1 VSERG
6 QPAVCAQVSA
16 STDTNANA
24 SVRTDT
30 SASTHASIGTSAS
43 AAEIALAIEVLA
55 QQGLVAFPT
64 ETVYGLGADAE
75 SALAVARIYQAKGRP
90 SNHPVIVHV
99 TPEADLLYW
108 AASVPPEAQL
118 LIDAFWPGPLTLILK
133 RAAHISSVVSGGQ
146 DSIGLRCP
154 SHPVAQALLR
164 GFAATRA
171 SGQGGVAA
179 PSANKFG
186 QVSPTTAAHVRSEF
200 PELVAQGMP
209 VLEGGASDVGI
220 ESTIV
225 DLSRLDQGVGP
236 VLLRPGHITAAQVA
250 AVLNQEVAA
259 PDAQAP
265 RVSGALKS
273 HYAPHTPLRLVQ
285 ASELQSVVVAQTS
298 KLAPGERVA
307 VVAYVSQGFTPESNE
322 QLAWITLPNNPAA
335 YSRVLYA
342 TLRALDQ
349 QGYSQLLWQ
358 QPPTGLEWAGAQDRL
373 SRAAAGFA

>member
-1 VSERG
+1 VSERD
-6 QPAVCAQVSA
+6 QPLVNASA
-16 STDTNANA
+16 SA
-24 SVRTDT
+24 S
-30 SASTHASIGTSAS
+30 ASAS

-75 SALAVARIYQAKGRP
+75 SALAVERIYQAKGRP

-118 LIDAFWPGPLTLILK
+118 LIDTFWPGPLTLILK
-133 RAAHISSVVSGGQ
+133 RASRISSVVSGGQ

-186 QVSPTTAAHVRSEF
+186 QVSPTTAAHVRHEF

-225 DLSRLDQGVGP
+225 DLSRLEQGVGP
-236 VLLRPGHITAAQVA
+236 VLLRPGHITAAQLA
-250 AVLNQEVAA
+250 QVLNQEVAA

-273 HYAPHTPLRLVQ
+273 HYAPHTPLRLLSL
-285 ASELQSVVVAQTS
+285 AELQSAVAAAQAT
-298 KLAPGERVA
+298 KLASSQRMA
-307 VVAYVSQGFTPESNE
+307 VVTHTPEGIPADLGE
-322 QLAWITLPNNPAA
+322 QLERISLPSDPAV

-358 QPPTGLEWAGAQDRL
+358 RPPTGLEWAGAQDRL
-373 SRAAAGFA
+373 GRAAAGFG